1 LLTSLTLYSE
11 CLERVRSVLV
21 FFSTTGKVNAAVLA
35 ELESEVRATVSS
47 AHAAMLP
54 IADVDADLERIAA
67 MTLPEVAAAT
77 ASRAMRRWIVTASE
91 RIGAPM
97 PPPLPGEEARP

>member
-1 LLTSLTLYSE
+1 LPSLTLYSE

-47 AHAAMLP
+47 AHVAMLP
-54 IADVDADLERIAA
+54 LADVEADLDRIAA

-77 ASRAMRRWIVTASE
+77 ASRAMRRWIEIASE
-91 RIGAPM
+91 RIG
-97 PPPLPGEEARP
+97 PPIPPRPHGEEARP